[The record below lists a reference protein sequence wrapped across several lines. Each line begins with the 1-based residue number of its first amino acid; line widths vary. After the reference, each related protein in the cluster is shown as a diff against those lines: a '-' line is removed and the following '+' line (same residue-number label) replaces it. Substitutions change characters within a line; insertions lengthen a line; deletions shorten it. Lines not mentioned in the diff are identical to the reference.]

1 MAGSPEGRP
10 ADDPRPIASFSSK
23 AFADLFTFD
32 GPPDRFLG
40 ELLSTQCR
48 QVEAEAGVV
57 VRAGEADR
65 LEVLAAYPDPNANG
79 GSLDWIGKAEKPFRS
94 VMKSGETAILP
105 EDPASKGDRKSRRY
119 LMAIPVQS
127 EGVVR
132 AAAVFRIRA
141 KTPYKLLLSHARL
154 ETTSLLLNHHE
165 LHLTMK
171 IHHEAA
177 NRLRR
182 VLEVLD
188 AVNRSRRFLSVAMAL
203 CNEIAGRLGC
213 NRVSLGFLDGRCVRV
228 RAMSH
233 TDTFGR
239 EMRVV
244 QAIEAT
250 MEECL
255 DQDLEVIH
263 PAADTAMYASRA
275 AAKLSE
281 GHGPSAILSLPIRE
295 DGEAA
300 AVMTLERP
308 PERPFHSLEE
318 IETVRL
324 ICDLCAPRLLDLRQ
338 SDRWFG
344 ARLAAQAREYVGVLL
359 GPEHTWA
366 KVAAALVFL
375 MAVFFTTAKGD
386 YRINAAFA
394 FEARNQQVVVAP
406 FDTFTKSVSVEPG
419 DRVEGGKTILGTL
432 ETSEL
437 RLKLAA
443 LKAEQLGY
451 QKQMAASMRD
461 RQTAEAQIAGA
472 QSDKVAAEIRL
483 TERKI
488 DQAALV
494 APITGWVVSEDLKQ
508 QIGAPVETG
517 KILFEIASIDSLRA
531 ELYVPES
538 SIAGIAVGQTG
549 ELAAVGHPDQKVRFV
564 IERITP
570 IAEVVNH
577 QNVFSVRARI
587 LEHLEWMRPGM
598 EGEARISAGE
608 KSYIWIASHRLVN
621 WLRMKLW
628 V

>member
-1 MAGSPEGRP
+1 
-10 ADDPRPIASFSSK
+10 
-23 AFADLFTFD
+23 
-32 GPPDRFLG
+32 
-40 ELLSTQCR
+40 
-48 QVEAEAGVV
+48 V
-57 VRAGEADR
+57 
-65 LEVLAAYPDPNANG
+65 
-79 GSLDWIGKAEKPFRS
+79 
-94 VMKSGETAILP
+94 
-105 EDPASKGDRKSRRY
+105 
-119 LMAIPVQS
+119 
-127 EGVVR
+127 
-132 AAAVFRIRA
+132 
-141 KTPYKLLLSHARL
+141 
-154 ETTSLLLNHHE
+154 
-165 LHLTMK
+165 
-171 IHHEAA
+171 
-177 NRLRR
+177 
-182 VLEVLD
+182 
-188 AVNRSRRFLSVAMAL
+188 
-203 CNEIAGRLGC
+203 
-213 NRVSLGFLDGRCVRV
+213 
-228 RAMSH
+228 
-233 TDTFGR
+233 
-239 EMRVV
+239 
-244 QAIEAT
+244 
-250 MEECL
+250 
-255 DQDLEVIH
+255 
-263 PAADTAMYASRA
+263 
-275 AAKLSE
+275 
-281 GHGPSAILSLPIRE
+281 
-295 DGEAA
+295 
-300 AVMTLERP
+300 
-308 PERPFHSLEE
+308 EE

-338 SDRWFG
+338 SERWFG
-344 ARLAAQAREYVGVLL
+344 ARAASQAREYMGSLL

-366 KVAAALVFL
+366 KVGAVMVFL

-394 FEARNQQVVVAP
+394 FEARHQQVVVAP

-483 TERKI
+483 IERKI
-488 DQAALV
+488 DQAALI

-538 SIAGIAVGQTG
+538 SIANVAAGQTG

-577 QNVFSVRARI
+577 QNVFDVRARI

-598 EGEARISAGE
+598 EGEARISAGK
-608 KSYIWIASHRLVN
+608 KSYLWIASHRLVN